1 MQHIIL
7 VIIVAAAYGALAA
20 ISAAVAYAPGDAWTV
35 WLPSGVVFGLLLAL
49 RRPRW
54 VAVLAGG
61 FIGAAGFALYLGS
74 PPLDALG
81 YGVIEVIAS
90 GGAAL
95 AVARMI
101 ALPMRLDSARE
112 LAVLVLGGALPLAL
126 AGALL
131 ATAWHMATGGTEAT
145 ATFRLWTISNF
156 IGTLLVA
163 PMVISWAQFRV
174 RRSGGMPMPTFA
186 AGAIA
191 CALFLGSLSLLFDAP
206 AGSRFGGSTGQ
217 SLVYVPIVC
226 MALVALLWGV
236 RGATLAAFLGAL
248 IAVVNTAQ
256 HEGPFAVVRG
266 FLGEPELEVEAY
278 SLAIALTGLLL
289 AALAASQRNAM
300 REARDWQT
308 RFEAAIGAH
317 RLLAYEWDPAS
328 GRMIV
333 TGDSAELLGV
343 PAARLATLADWL
355 ALVAADDRDRVSTR
369 FDERV
374 LGSGDGDT
382 MTYDIVGPDRTAL
395 AATDEARAI
404 RDHDGALHRVVGMV
418 RMSASATRGASQ

>member
-1 MQHIIL
+1 
-7 VIIVAAAYGALAA
+7 
-20 ISAAVAYAPGDAWTV
+20 
-35 WLPSGVVFGLLLAL
+35 
-49 RRPRW
+49 
-54 VAVLAGG
+54 
-61 FIGAAGFALYLGS
+61 
-74 PPLDALG
+74 
-81 YGVIEVIAS
+81 
-90 GGAAL
+90 
-95 AVARMI
+95 
-101 ALPMRLDSARE
+101 
-112 LAVLVLGGALPLAL
+112 
-126 AGALL
+126 
-131 ATAWHMATGGTEAT
+131 
-145 ATFRLWTISNF
+145 
-156 IGTLLVA
+156 
-163 PMVISWAQFRV
+163 
-174 RRSGGMPMPTFA
+174 
-186 AGAIA
+186 
-191 CALFLGSLSLLFDAP
+191 
-206 AGSRFGGSTGQ
+206 
-217 SLVYVPIVC
+217 
-226 MALVALLWGV
+226 
-236 RGATLAAFLGAL
+236 
-248 IAVVNTAQ
+248 
-256 HEGPFAVVRG
+256 
-266 FLGEPELEVEAY
+266 
-278 SLAIALTGLLL
+278 
-289 AALAASQRNAM
+289 M

>member
-1 MQHIIL
+1 
-7 VIIVAAAYGALAA
+7 
-20 ISAAVAYAPGDAWTV
+20 
-35 WLPSGVVFGLLLAL
+35 
-49 RRPRW
+49 
-54 VAVLAGG
+54 
-61 FIGAAGFALYLGS
+61 
-74 PPLDALG
+74 
-81 YGVIEVIAS
+81 
-90 GGAAL
+90 
-95 AVARMI
+95 
-101 ALPMRLDSARE
+101 
-112 LAVLVLGGALPLAL
+112 
-126 AGALL
+126 
-131 ATAWHMATGGTEAT
+131 
-145 ATFRLWTISNF
+145 
-156 IGTLLVA
+156 
-163 PMVISWAQFRV
+163 
-174 RRSGGMPMPTFA
+174 
-186 AGAIA
+186 
-191 CALFLGSLSLLFDAP
+191 
-206 AGSRFGGSTGQ
+206 
-217 SLVYVPIVC
+217 
-226 MALVALLWGV
+226 LLWGV

-278 SLAIALTGLLL
+278 SLAIALTGLLI